1 MQGIEISSYK
11 YRLQLHLKNP
21 VVLYKI
27 IICYLSYSLKI
38 WMHNHV
44 KILLIGSIIAQNQK

>member
-1 MQGIEISSYK
+1 MQGTEISSYK
-11 YRLQLHLKNP
+11 YRLQLQLQNP

-27 IICYLSYSLKI
+27 IICYLSYSLKL

-44 KILLIGSIIAQNQK
+44 KILLIGSIIA